1 MIFTIVFNRIKINDN
16 HAIILKKIHSY
27 ISFGSKQYNGEG
39 VKEEEAVMEKKLN
52 HIVNDMNCGEFCK
65 IMATT

>member
-39 VKEEEAVMEKKLN
+39 VKEEEAVMEKN
-52 HIVNDMNCGEFCK
+52 
-65 IMATT
+65 